1 MTQEEA
7 WYFRHNGFH
16 RVARPLPRKLVA
28 RLNAVTDEQ
37 IATLAEPVVW
47 ETGATS
53 RTPQDVRRLSKV
65 LARDPVYLEA
75 ATHPIVLNAL
85 AGVLGDNIELLTNK
99 HNHIMVRPPNSAPVP
114 WHSGEELYE
123 PTLITALIYLEES
136 TIDNGCVHL
145 VPGSHLRPFTKP
157 RRPRGNFRRNP
168 LYRAL
173 ATRAHASGWCAAVQ
187 RLLLPRCRRQPQQW
201 LAAQHDP
208 WLSRA
213 RLARRVEGRS

>member
-16 RVARPLPRKLVA
+16 RIARPLSRKLVA

-47 ETGATS
+47 ETSTTS
-53 RTPQDVRRLSKV
+53 RTPEDVRRLSKI

-85 AGVLGDNIELLTNK
+85 AGILGDNIELLTNK

-123 PTLITALIYLEES
+123 PT
-136 TIDNGCVHL
+136 
-145 VPGSHLRPFTKP
+145 
-157 RRPRGNFRRNP
+157 
-168 LYRAL
+168 
-173 ATRAHASGWCAAVQ
+173 
-187 RLLLPRCRRQPQQW
+187 
-201 LAAQHDP
+201 
-208 WLSRA
+208 
-213 RLARRVEGRS
+213 

>member
-16 RVARPLPRKLVA
+16 RIARTLPKKLVA

-37 IATLAEPVVW
+37 IATLAEPVEW
-47 ETGATS
+47 ETSTNS

-75 ATHPIVLNAL
+75 ATHPIVLDAL
-85 AGVLGDNIELLTNK
+85 AGILGNNIELLTNK

-136 TIDNGCVHL
+136 TIDNGL
-145 VPGSHLRPFTKP
+145 RASRPGQSLAALCKAAPP
-157 RRPRGNFRRNP
+157 QRRLPAQP
-168 LYRAL
+168 AIPAL
-173 ATRAHASGWCAAVQ
+173 AARAHASRWRAAV
-187 RLLLPRCRRQPQQW
+187 
-201 LAAQHDP
+201 
-208 WLSRA
+208 
-213 RLARRVEGRS
+213 

>member
-16 RVARPLPRKLVA
+16 RAARPLPRKLVA

-47 ETGATS
+47 ETGTTS
-53 RTPQDVRRLSKV
+53 RTPQDVRRLSKI

-85 AGVLGDNIELLTNK
+85 AGVLGDNIELLTNT

-136 TIDNGCVHL
+136 TIDNGLHRPSPS
-145 VPGSHLRPFTKP
+145 VPQSEER
-157 RRPRGNFRRNP
+157 
-168 LYRAL
+168 
-173 ATRAHASGWCAAVQ
+173 
-187 RLLLPRCRRQPQQW
+187 
-201 LAAQHDP
+201 
-208 WLSRA
+208 
-213 RLARRVEGRS
+213 